1 MRGLGVKR
9 HENGKMIMEDGGG
22 LLMKDPDKEFGTSTP
37 DWVGGIT
44 NTFRYKNF
52 DFSFLI
58 DVKKGGIIYSAST
71 GKMLTNGMTS
81 ETLFGRD
88 DYYIR
93 KEIWGESDSE
103 LSGGAWFDAVYSD
116 GTPANKFMSPQSY
129 AYCKPNYAEFT
140 IYDASYVKLRELTLG
155 YTFPNQWMSKIK
167 IRRLR
172 LAFVGRNLWTIH
184 KKTPQGFDPEA
195 SQTSGNGQGIENG
208 SLPPNAVYGFDI
220 KLTF

>member
-1 MRGLGVKR
+1 
-9 HENGKMIMEDGGG
+9 
-22 LLMKDPDKEFGTSTP
+22 
-37 DWVGGIT
+37 
-44 NTFRYKNF
+44 
-52 DFSFLI
+52 
-58 DVKKGGIIYSAST
+58 
-71 GKMLTNGMTS
+71 
-81 ETLFGRD
+81 
-88 DYYIR
+88 
-93 KEIWGESDSE
+93 
-103 LSGGAWFDAVYSD
+103 
-116 GTPANKFMSPQSY
+116 MSPQSY

-167 IRRLR
+167 IQRLR